1 MTGREAA
8 HGCHCSGT
16 RADSGDGVQ
25 TVASEGLEGQC
36 RHLEGEEAPLP
47 PVREHV
53 DQKFVSTVDQ
63 NFVVIYRQAALPCF
77 PRLARANPNAS
88 QAEPPARG
96 PAQPGFASGMAR
108 QGAGSAPCVLVQAE
122 RNESVA
128 KFNQTKISF

>member
-8 HGCHCSGT
+8 LGCHCSGT

-53 DQKFVSTVDQ
+53 DQKCVSTVDQ
-63 NFVVIYRQAALPCF
+63 NFVVIYRQ
-77 PRLARANPNAS
+77 
-88 QAEPPARG
+88 
-96 PAQPGFASGMAR
+96 
-108 QGAGSAPCVLVQAE
+108 VQAP
-122 RNESVA
+122 
-128 KFNQTKISF
+128 